1 MVSFRFTGA
10 RLAIALAWSAVLPA
24 AIPSFTIET
33 VAGSSFVGDGGPAA
47 LAVLSDAEGVCTD
60 RAGNVYVS
68 DTDDHRVRKI
78 APSGI
83 VSTVAGTGIAGF
95 QGDGGQADQAQ
106 LNLPYGISVDP
117 AGNLYIA
124 DLGNGRVRRVAPNG
138 VITTVAG
145 NAPDRLLSPRNVL
158 ADDLGNLFISEFD
171 ANRIRRL
178 AADGA
183 LTIFAGTGVPGF
195 DGDGGAP
202 ASARLNAPAGMAF
215 DKSGA
220 FYFADSGNQRIRKI
234 VAGSIST
241 VIGAADAGASAANQ
255 LSLPTSVAI
264 DGAGNLFIAD
274 SGNRRI
280 RKLATGGAVGTVPGF
295 GRDLAF
301 DGSGNLFIAS
311 GSRLQE
317 LTATGVLV
325 NIAGD
330 GTFGFHGDGGR
341 ATVARLSGPSGIAVD
356 ASGNFWIG
364 DEGNG
369 RIRAVSTTGVI
380 TTAAD
385 QLSNPSGLA
394 LDRALNLFIA
404 EKSHDRIR
412 KMTSGALSVVA
423 GNGTAGFSGDLA
435 AAVSAQLQAPGA
447 VAVDASGILYIADS
461 GNHRVRRVNANG
473 TISTIAGPP
482 QLDTPRALFLDAS
495 GNLFIADA
503 GNHSVRKLSPQ
514 GDLTIVAGA
523 GVEGFSGDGGQATGA
538 RLSQPRGVAV
548 DGAGNIWIAD
558 TGNHRL
564 RVISPNGVIATAAG
578 GSLGGFSGDGGPA
591 DVALFRRPSALT
603 VDNAGAIWI
612 ADTGNN
618 RIRKMTPSA
627 APIIEELKQSIAVV
641 NAASLQ
647 AGPVAPGSIVSLFGS
662 GMGPANGVR
671 GMFASP
677 GVLATTVAGSQVLFD
692 GRPAPLFFVQ
702 DSQINAQVPPET
714 VGHRMAEVEVLYQ
727 GVSRGKTTVP
737 LADSAPAIF
746 TLAGGSG
753 QAVVLNQDGSLNS
766 DANAATRGS
775 IVTFFATGGGQSGL
789 VASVIVAGYAAELLY
804 AGDAPG
810 FIGLM
815 QINARVPGGFAPLG
829 TQPLSLQVGAG
840 RSPIGVT
847 IAIK

>member
-1 MVSFRFTGA
+1 MVSLKKMGA
-10 RLAIALAWSAVLPA
+10 RLAIALAFSAMLPA
-24 AIPSFTIET
+24 ATPQYTIET
-33 VAGSSFVGDGGPAA
+33 VAGSSFAGDGGPAA

-68 DTDDHRVRKI
+68 DANDHRVRKI

-83 VSTVAGTGIAGF
+83 ISTVAGNGVAGF
-95 QGDGGQADQAQ
+95 QGDGGPADQAQ
-106 LNLPYGISVDP
+106 LNLPYGIAVDA

-124 DLGNGRVRRVAPNG
+124 DLGNGRVRKVAPGG

-158 ADDLGNLFISEFD
+158 ADDLGNLYISEFD
-171 ANRIRRL
+171 AARIRRI
-178 AADGA
+178 AADGTT
-183 LTIFAGTGVPGF
+183 TIFAGTGVPGF
-195 DGDGGAP
+195 DGDGGNP
-202 ASARLNAPAGMAF
+202 ASARVNAPAGMAF

-234 VAGSIST
+234 LAGRIST
-241 VIGAADAGASAANQ
+241 VIGTADAGASAANQ
-255 LSLPTSVAI
+255 LNVPTSVAI
-264 DGAGNLFIAD
+264 DASGNLFIAD
-274 SGNRRI
+274 TGNRRI
-280 RKLATGGAVGTVPGF
+280 RKLATGGAVSTVPGN

-301 DGSGNLFIAS
+301 DRSGNLFIAS

-317 LTATGVLV
+317 LTATGVIV
-325 NIAGD
+325 TVAGD
-330 GTFGFHGDGGR
+330 GTFGFHGDGGP
-341 ATVARLSGPSGIAVD
+341 ATAARLNGPSGIAVD

-394 LDRALNLFIA
+394 LDRAFNLYIA

-412 KMTSGALSVVA
+412 KITSGALSVVA
-423 GNGTAGFSGDLA
+423 GNGTAGFSGDLST
-435 AAVSAQLQAPGA
+435 AVSAQLQAPGA
-447 VAVDASGILYIADS
+447 VAVDDAGILYIADS

-473 TISTIAGPP
+473 IISTIAGPP
-482 QLDTPRALFLDAS
+482 QVDTPRGLWLDKG
-495 GNLFIADA
+495 GNLYIADA

-514 GDLTIVAGA
+514 GNLTIVAGTGA
-523 GVEGFSGDGGQATGA
+523 DGFSGDGGPATGA
-538 RLSQPRGVAV
+538 QLSQPRGVAV

-564 RVISPNGVIATAAG
+564 RVISSNGIIATAAG
-578 GSLGGFSGDGGPA
+578 SSSGGFSGDGGPA
-591 DVALFRRPSALT
+591 DVAQFRSPSALV

-618 RIRKMTPSA
+618 RVRKMTPSA
-627 APIIEELKQSIAVV
+627 APIIEELKQSIGIV

-647 AGPVAPGSIVSLFGS
+647 TGPVAPGSIVSLFGS
-662 GMGPANGVR
+662 GLGPANGVR

-677 GVLATTVAGSQVLFD
+677 GVLATTIAGSQVLFN

-714 VGHRMAEVEVLYQ
+714 VGHTTADVEVLYQ
-727 GVSRGKTTVP
+727 GVSKGKISVSLTD
-737 LADSAPAIF
+737 AAPAIF
-746 TLAGGSG
+746 TLAGGTG

-766 DANAATRGS
+766 EANAASRGS
-775 IVTFFATGGGQSGL
+775 VVTFFATGGGQSGL
-789 VASVIVAGYAAELLY
+789 VASVVIAGYAAELLY

-815 QINARVPGGFAPLG
+815 QINARVPGGFAPTG

-840 RSPIGVT
+840 TSPIGVT
-847 IAIK
+847 VAIK